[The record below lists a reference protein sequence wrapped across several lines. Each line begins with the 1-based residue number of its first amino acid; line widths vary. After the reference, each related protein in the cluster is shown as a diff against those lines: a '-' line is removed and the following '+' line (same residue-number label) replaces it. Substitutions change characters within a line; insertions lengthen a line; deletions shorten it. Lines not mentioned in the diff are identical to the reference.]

1 LAIKYH
7 SVTVISCE
15 NDQTFQCRAN
25 EMEQPNSSMVSGLRP
40 APVRLIVRDD
50 ATLPEIHRALEA
62 VRANLDKVLDALPD
76 RGGGGNT
83 SGRNMGRD

>member
-15 NDQTFQCRAN
+15 NGQTFQCRAN
-25 EMEQPNSSMVSGLRP
+25 EMEQPNSSIVSGLRP

-50 ATLPEIHRALEA
+50 ATGPEINRALEA
-62 VRANLDKVLDALPD
+62 LRANRNKLLDALPA
-76 RGGGGNT
+76 RGGGGGYT
-83 SGRNMGRD
+83 P